1 MEISNL
7 IPHIEALIFASEK
20 PLTTLE
26 ITDLINNAFGFM
38 EDKIMLDQIESAIE
52 GILEKYKAEFYPFE
66 VRESGG
72 GWQFL
77 TKKDFHKTVA
87 QLNGDKF
94 LKRLSTA
101 ALETL
106 SIIAYKQPVTKS
118 EIEAIRGVS
127 SDYAIQKLLEKDLIV
142 ITGRNETLPG
152 HPLVYGTS
160 KNFMDYFGL
169 NSPEDL
175 PKLKEVF
182 DDSIVVPTAIEG
194 ATAAA
199 TPAEGS
205 DAAVEGI
212 LPSENGAY
220 LNGIEVTL
228 TEEEAEDENIV
239 PAEGQE
245 ASDIADESEAAG
257 DTYEQDTDEEAIAEE
272 AEALD
277 EEAGEVLD
285 EIAEEGFEEDEE
297 EASEGFEEEE
307 AYITPE
313 EDVEEEYADDDSS
326 SFKVDDNGEL
336 IEEHTTEEEEEAEED
351 EDAEDEDEAEEE
363 EEEEEETGEEG
374 ADEDEEEEI
383 DEDEEEETEEE
394 DTDEEDVDDENGS
407 GNDDAED
414 GSDEKDEE
422 KK

>member
-26 ITDLINNAFGFM
+26 ITDLINQAFGFM
-38 EDKIMLDQIESAIE
+38 EDKIVLDQIESAIE

-77 TKKDFHKTVA
+77 TKRDFHKTVA

-142 ITGRNETLPG
+142 ITGRNENLPG
-152 HPLVYGTS
+152 HPLVYATS

-169 NSPEDL
+169 NSADDL
-175 PKLKEVF
+175 PKLKEIF
-182 DDSIVVPTAIEG
+182 DDSIVVPTAIGEG
-194 ATAAA
+194 AGAKAPEGEEVDVEETTSSANGTHLNGTEIAYSEEGEEG
-199 TPAEGS
+199 EGS
-205 DAAVEGI
+205 ADAAIGQEIV
-212 LPSENGAY
+212 
-220 LNGIEVTL
+220 
-228 TEEEAEDENIV
+228 DENT
-239 PAEGQE
+239 E
-245 ASDIADESEAAG
+245 AG
-257 DTYEQDTDEEAIAEE
+257 DEAYEQDTDEEAIAEE

-285 EIAEEGFEEDEE
+285 EIAEEGYDEE
-297 EASEGFEEEE
+297 EAFDEEGEEDEPYITPEEEEE
-307 AYITPE
+307 AYS
-313 EDVEEEYADDDSS
+313 DDDDSTT
-326 SFKVDDNGEL
+326 FKVDEDGEL
-336 IEEHTTEEEEEAEED
+336 IEEHGTAGEDEESAAEDGEDEEGDDDEPGDEED
-351 EDAEDEDEAEEE
+351 EDD
-363 EEEEEETGEEG
+363 
-374 ADEDEEEEI
+374 
-383 DEDEEEETEEE
+383 
-394 DTDEEDVDDENGS
+394 
-407 GNDDAED
+407 
-414 GSDEKDEE
+414 KDEE